1 MPVAPLVGIVVVDKP
16 PGLSSAQVVHRLRK
30 ILNEDRAGHT
40 GTLDP
45 LATGV
50 LPICLNVATKL
61 AGFLIAE
68 DKRYWTQIQLGV
80 ATTTL
85 DRVGDVVVQASDAA
99 VAAISDG
106 DIHQVL
112 QTFLGPSA
120 QVPPMYSAIKV
131 DGMRLYKH
139 ARAGDVIERQPRDI
153 TVHSLHMLARHG
165 ATVELAVHCSK
176 GTYIRSLVDDIGRAL
191 GVGAHVR
198 ELRRIA
204 SGRFS
209 IAQAVPIER
218 WTRDELQAG
227 LISLETATG
236 LPGIVLD
243 PGLPSM
249 IERVRNGETML
260 PDEMRI
266 PEELRHGTHFQVL
279 AQLAPDMAPQLLAIA
294 HVATYRVRYARVF
307 R

>member
-1 MPVAPLVGIVVVDKP
+1 MLAPLVGIVVVDKP
-16 PGLSSAQVVHRLRK
+16 PAMTSAQAVHRLRK
-30 ILNEDRAGHT
+30 VLKEDRAGHT

-61 AGFLIAE
+61 AGYLTAE
-68 DKRYWTQIQLGV
+68 DKRYWAQVKLGIE
-80 ATTTL
+80 TTTL
-85 DRVGDVVVQASDAA
+85 DRCGDIVKQAPSDA
-99 VAAISDG
+99 VAAISDS
-106 DIHQVL
+106 DIQHVL
-112 QTFLGPSA
+112 QRFLGPSA
-120 QVPPMYSAIKV
+120 QVPPMFSAIKV

-153 TVHSLHMLARHG
+153 SVHSLSMLARDG
-165 ATVELAVHCSK
+165 ATLELAVHCSK

-191 GVGAHVR
+191 GVGAHVM

-218 WTRDELQAG
+218 WTRDELLAG

-236 LPGIVLD
+236 LPDIVID
-243 PGLPSM
+243 PALPGM
-249 IERVRNGETML
+249 IERVRNGETMM
-260 PDEMRI
+260 PDELRI
-266 PEELRHGTHFQVL
+266 PEALRDGAHFQLL
-279 AQLAPDMAPQLLAIA
+279 AQLTPGTPPQLLAIA